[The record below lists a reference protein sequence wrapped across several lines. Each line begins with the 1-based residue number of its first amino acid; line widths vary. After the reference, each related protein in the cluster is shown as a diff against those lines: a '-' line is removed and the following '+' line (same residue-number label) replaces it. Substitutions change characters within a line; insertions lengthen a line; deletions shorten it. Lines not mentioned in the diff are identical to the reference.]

1 MRTLIIIAHEF
12 KAYYDRVEE
21 TYVYTCNQ
29 CGKESYNK
37 AVIIKCYH
45 SHKER

>member
-45 SHKER
+45 SH